1 MLRFNDKQKVIIN
14 LIQIIIKSHKK
25 KTLPQVDFI
34 QLSTCHTNLI
44 IKKKL

>member
-25 KTLPQVDFI
+25 KLYPRWISFNYQHVI
-34 QLSTCHTNLI
+34 LI
-44 IKKKL
+44 

>member
-25 KTLPQVDFI
+25 KN
-34 QLSTCHTNLI
+34 STPGGFHSI
-44 IKKKL
+44 INMSY